1 MRDSIYNAYNKVEFG
16 LLERIYQAVLKRA
29 LEKSNL
35 KVKQQI
41 PVSVLYDNIDS
52 GVDSLVEIR

>member
-35 KVKQQI
+35 KVKQ
-41 PVSVLYDNIDS
+41 
-52 GVDSLVEIR
+52 